1 MGFMPNGHGGG
12 FQVARHD
19 LANLL
24 KSIEGHTVVGKLLD
38 GAPILTPILASD
50 ALRLVESATGA
61 VPVEEQDYSFY
72 VIHFT
77 DTLPPIWVMVTAA
90 SPLFG
95 GLQACHNNYKRA

>member
-1 MGFMPNGHGGG
+1 MPSGHSSG
-12 FQVARHD
+12 FQIARKD
-19 LANLL
+19 LAGLL
-24 KSIEGHTVVGKLLD
+24 KSIAAHAVVGKLID

-61 VPVEEQDYSFY
+61 LPVEEQDDSFY

-77 DTLPPIWVMVTAA
+77 DTLPTIWVMVTAA

-95 GLQACHNNYKRA
+95 ALQACHYNNKRA